1 MAEFT
6 LTKEADVPASAIY
19 TALFDH
25 EAASGKFVIYGTMS
39 PENILLEEEVPA
51 GKVWKVKVHLWISE
65 EDA

>member
-1 MAEFT
+1 MAEYT

-19 TALFDH
+19 TTLFEH
-25 EAASGKFVIYGTMS
+25 EAEAGKFVIYGTMA

-51 GKVWKVKVHLWISE
+51 GKVWTVKVHLWISE